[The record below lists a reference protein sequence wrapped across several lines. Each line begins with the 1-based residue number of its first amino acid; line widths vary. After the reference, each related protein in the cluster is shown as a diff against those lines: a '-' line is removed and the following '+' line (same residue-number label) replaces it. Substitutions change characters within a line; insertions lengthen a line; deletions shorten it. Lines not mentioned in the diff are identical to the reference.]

1 MLLEEIYMSDLT
13 IPPEFEL
20 HELVGDWEAVFTNF
34 IDKKRTIKR
43 KERKKKENNKLEKE
57 STLRVDLV
65 CGFNITCKYIWCAC

>member
-1 MLLEEIYMSDLT
+1 MSDLT

-43 KERKKKENNKLEKE
+43 KEKKKKKKENNKLKKKQDYLK
-57 STLRVDLV
+57 SRFGVWLQHNV
-65 CGFNITCKYIWCAC
+65 